1 MKIVATNKK
10 AFHDYFVIDSFE
22 AGINLVGC
30 EVKSVRAGEVNLKDS
45 YAVIRGGQ
53 LVLVSAYIKN
63 YDKGSF
69 SNVDS
74 RRDRR
79 LLMHR
84 QEIMRLLGKVK
95 EKGFSLVPLK
105 MYLNGSLVKVEIGLV
120 KGKQLYDKKKA
131 IAEKD
136 AERDKQRQLAD
147 MKRLIDRKQKKFQKV
162 RQNPFQPNQN
172 LIEYISVVQTSR
184 KRYCGSVGR
193 AADS

>member
-53 LVLVSAYIKN
+53 LVLVSAYIKS

-147 MKRLIDRKQKKFQKV
+147 MKR
-162 RQNPFQPNQN
+162 
-172 LIEYISVVQTSR
+172 
-184 KRYCGSVGR
+184 
-193 AADS
+193 

>member
-1 MKIVATNKK
+1 MKIISTNKK
-10 AFHDYFVIDSFE
+10 AYHDYFVIDTFE
-22 AGINLVGC
+22 AGIQLVGC

-45 YAVIRGGQ
+45 YATIKNGQ

-84 QEIMRLLGKVK
+84 MEIMRLLGKVK
-95 EKGFSLVPLK
+95 EKGYSLVPLK
-105 MYLNGSLVKVEIGLV
+105 IYLKDALVKVEVGLV
-120 KGKQLYDKKKA
+120 KGKQLYDKKKS

-136 AERDKQRQLAD
+136 AERDRQRQIAESGL
-147 MKRLIDRKQKKFQKV
+147 R
-162 RQNPFQPNQN
+162 
-172 LIEYISVVQTSR
+172 
-184 KRYCGSVGR
+184 
-193 AADS
+193 

>member
-1 MKIVATNKK
+1 MGTEQKKIAAQNKK

-147 MKRLIDRKQKKFQKV
+147 MKR
-162 RQNPFQPNQN
+162 
-172 LIEYISVVQTSR
+172 
-184 KRYCGSVGR
+184 
-193 AADS
+193 

>member
-69 SNVDS
+69 SNVAS

-79 LLMHR
+79 LLAHKR
-84 QEIMRLLGKVK
+84 EIMRILGKVK
-95 EKGFSLVPLK
+95 EKGYTLVPLK
-105 MYLNGSLVKVEIGLV
+105 IYFKNALVKVEVALA
-120 KGKQLYDKKKA
+120 KGKQNYDKKQS
-131 IAEKD
+131 IMQKD
-136 AERDKQRQLAD
+136 VERDTQRAI
-147 MKRLIDRKQKKFQKV
+147 K
-162 RQNPFQPNQN
+162 
-172 LIEYISVVQTSR
+172 EYA
-184 KRYCGSVGR
+184 G
-193 AADS
+193 

>member
-22 AGINLVGC
+22 AGINLVGG

-147 MKRLIDRKQKKFQKV
+147 MKR
-162 RQNPFQPNQN
+162 
-172 LIEYISVVQTSR
+172 
-184 KRYCGSVGR
+184 
-193 AADS
+193 

>member
-84 QEIMRLLGKVK
+84 QGIMRLLGKVK

-147 MKRLIDRKQKKFQKV
+147 MKR
-162 RQNPFQPNQN
+162 
-172 LIEYISVVQTSR
+172 
-184 KRYCGSVGR
+184 
-193 AADS
+193 

>member
-95 EKGFSLVPLK
+95 DKGFSLVPLK

-147 MKRLIDRKQKKFQKV
+147 MKR
-162 RQNPFQPNQN
+162 
-172 LIEYISVVQTSR
+172 
-184 KRYCGSVGR
+184 
-193 AADS
+193 

>member
-74 RRDRR
+74 RSDRR
-79 LLMHR
+79 LPMHR

-95 EKGFSLVPLK
+95 ERGFSLVPLK

-120 KGKQLYDKKKA
+120 KGRQLYDKKKA

-147 MKRLIDRKQKKFQKV
+147 MKR
-162 RQNPFQPNQN
+162 
-172 LIEYISVVQTSR
+172 
-184 KRYCGSVGR
+184 
-193 AADS
+193 

>member
-131 IAEKD
+131 IAEK
-136 AERDKQRQLAD
+136 
-147 MKRLIDRKQKKFQKV
+147 
-162 RQNPFQPNQN
+162 
-172 LIEYISVVQTSR
+172 
-184 KRYCGSVGR
+184 YCLYSM
-193 AADS
+193 

>member
-30 EVKSVRAGEVNLKDS
+30 EVKSVRAGEVNLMDS

-147 MKRLIDRKQKKFQKV
+147 MKR
-162 RQNPFQPNQN
+162 
-172 LIEYISVVQTSR
+172 
-184 KRYCGSVGR
+184 
-193 AADS
+193 

>member
-10 AFHDYFVIDSFE
+10 AYHDSFVVDSFE

-45 YAVIRGGQ
+45 YAVIRDGQ
-53 LVLVSAYIKN
+53 LVLVSTYIKN

-69 SNVDS
+69 SNVES

-95 EKGFSLVPLK
+95 EKGYSLVPLK

-120 KGKQLYDKKKA
+120 KGKQLFDKKRA
-131 IAEKD
+131 IAERD

-147 MKRLIDRKQKKFQKV
+147 MRR
-162 RQNPFQPNQN
+162 
-172 LIEYISVVQTSR
+172 
-184 KRYCGSVGR
+184 
-193 AADS
+193 

>member
-84 QEIMRLLGKVK
+84 QEIMRLLEKVK

-147 MKRLIDRKQKKFQKV
+147 MKR
-162 RQNPFQPNQN
+162 
-172 LIEYISVVQTSR
+172 
-184 KRYCGSVGR
+184 
-193 AADS
+193 

>member
-63 YDKGSF
+63 YDNGSF

-147 MKRLIDRKQKKFQKV
+147 MKR
-162 RQNPFQPNQN
+162 
-172 LIEYISVVQTSR
+172 
-184 KRYCGSVGR
+184 
-193 AADS
+193 